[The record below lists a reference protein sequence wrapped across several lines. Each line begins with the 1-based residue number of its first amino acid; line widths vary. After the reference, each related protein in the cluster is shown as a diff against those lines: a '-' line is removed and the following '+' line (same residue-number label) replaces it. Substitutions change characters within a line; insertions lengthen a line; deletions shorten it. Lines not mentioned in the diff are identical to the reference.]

1 MKERRYHGQSRKRR
15 LLAVMLVMAMLLG
28 MSTISVYAGEL
39 TGDIS
44 MEQVDVDVGE
54 AGTQKDTT
62 ESTDQEKTDKVQEEM
77 EPSEDNQPET
87 EQTEESQTED
97 VAASSLVMNLQQST
111 VRKVVPEHHKYIR
124 YNGNDSYTLT
134 LDVKGAYASESIRPK
149 VDVLLIIDRSGSMD
163 EEIIVVC
170 RG

>member
-1 MKERRYHGQSRKRR
+1 MPVTKIAYILTTALKSAQRKGGPDVKKRRYHGQSRKSR

-62 ESTDQEKTDKVQEEM
+62 ESTAQEKTDKVQEEM
-77 EPSEDNQPET
+77 EPSGDDQPET
-87 EQTEESQTED
+87 EQTC
-97 VAASSLVMNLQQST
+97 LL
-111 VRKVVPEHHKYIR
+111 
-124 YNGNDSYTLT
+124 YTSPSPR
-134 LDVKGAYASESIRPK
+134 DCS
-149 VDVLLIIDRSGSMD
+149 
-163 EEIIVVC
+163 
-170 RG
+170 

>member
-1 MKERRYHGQSRKRR
+1 MKKRRYHGQSRKSR

-62 ESTDQEKTDKVQEEM
+62 ESTAQEKTDKVQEEM
-77 EPSEDNQPET
+77 EPSEDDQPEI

-97 VAASSLVMNLQQST
+97 VTASPLMMNLRQST
-111 VRKVVPEHHKYIR
+111 VRKVVPEHH
-124 YNGNDSYTLT
+124 
-134 LDVKGAYASESIRPK
+134 
-149 VDVLLIIDRSGSMD
+149 
-163 EEIIVVC
+163 
-170 RG
+170 

>member
-1 MKERRYHGQSRKRR
+1 MPVTKIAYILTTALKSAQRKGGADVKKRRYHGQSRKSR

-62 ESTDQEKTDKVQEEM
+62 ESTAQEKTDKVQEEM
-77 EPSEDNQPET
+77 EPSRMI
-87 EQTEESQTED
+87 
-97 VAASSLVMNLQQST
+97 SLKQNRQKRARQRM
-111 VRKVVPEHHKYIR
+111 
-124 YNGNDSYTLT
+124 
-134 LDVKGAYASESIRPK
+134 
-149 VDVLLIIDRSGSMD
+149 
-163 EEIIVVC
+163 
-170 RG
+170 

>member
-1 MKERRYHGQSRKRR
+1 MPVTKIAYILTTALKSAQRKGGADVKKRRYHGQSRKSR

-62 ESTDQEKTDKVQEEM
+62 EVLPRRKRTRYRKRWNRLRM
-77 EPSEDNQPET
+77 I
-87 EQTEESQTED
+87 
-97 VAASSLVMNLQQST
+97 SLKQNRQKRARQ
-111 VRKVVPEHHKYIR
+111 RI
-124 YNGNDSYTLT
+124 
-134 LDVKGAYASESIRPK
+134 
-149 VDVLLIIDRSGSMD
+149 
-163 EEIIVVC
+163 
-170 RG
+170 

>member
-1 MKERRYHGQSRKRR
+1 MKKRRYHGQSRKSR

-28 MSTISVYAGEL
+28 MSTISVYAGEP

-62 ESTDQEKTDKVQEEM
+62 ESTAQEKTDKVQEEM
-77 EPSEDNQPET
+77 ELSEDDQPET

-97 VAASSLVMNLQQST
+97 VTASPLMMNLQQST
-111 VRKVVPEHHKYIR
+111 CQE
-124 YNGNDSYTLT
+124 SSA
-134 LDVKGAYASESIRPK
+134 GAS
-149 VDVLLIIDRSGSMD
+149 
-163 EEIIVVC
+163 
-170 RG
+170 

>member
-1 MKERRYHGQSRKRR
+1 MPVTKIAYILTTALKSAQRKGGADVKKRRYHGQSRKSR

-62 ESTDQEKTDKVQEEM
+62 ESPAKHCQE
-77 EPSEDNQPET
+77 S
-87 EQTEESQTED
+87 S
-97 VAASSLVMNLQQST
+97 AGAS
-111 VRKVVPEHHKYIR
+111 
-124 YNGNDSYTLT
+124 
-134 LDVKGAYASESIRPK
+134 
-149 VDVLLIIDRSGSMD
+149 
-163 EEIIVVC
+163 
-170 RG
+170 

>member
-1 MKERRYHGQSRKRR
+1 MKKRRYHGQSRKSR

-62 ESTDQEKTDKVQEEM
+62 ESTAQEKADKVQEEM
-77 EPSEDNQPET
+77 EPSEDDQPET
-87 EQTEESQTED
+87 EPDRGCDGISPHDESPAKHCQESS
-97 VAASSLVMNLQQST
+97 AGAS
-111 VRKVVPEHHKYIR
+111 
-124 YNGNDSYTLT
+124 
-134 LDVKGAYASESIRPK
+134 
-149 VDVLLIIDRSGSMD
+149 
-163 EEIIVVC
+163 
-170 RG
+170 